1 MGLIN
6 INHLV
11 KATVASTLLMFAF
24 GSSAALISGDIT
36 FSGDWASVA
45 STDSTT
51 TITFPGGDL
60 DVDGSNGD
68 FGSIAQG
75 DTGTLSTL
83 DFGVNGAFASIGG
96 FDFALTSSS
105 VVFQSATII
114 VIEGTAVASGNGFM
128 DTTVDFVF
136 TANQDGSL
144 KNFSA
149 GFSARP
155 VPVPGALILFGSA
168 LAGLGL
174 RRRS

>member
-1 MGLIN
+1 MRFIN
-6 INHLV
+6 INQLV

-24 GSSAALISGDIT
+24 GSSAALITGDVT

-45 STDSTT
+45 STGSTT
-51 TITFPGGDL
+51 EITFPGGDL
-60 DVDGSNGD
+60 DVDGSSGD
-68 FGSIAQG
+68 FGGIAQG
-75 DTGTLSTL
+75 DSGTLSTL

-96 FDFALTSSS
+96 FDFTLTGIS
-105 VVFQSATII
+105 VVFQNSSII

-128 DTTVDFVF
+128 DTTVDFFF
-136 TANQDGSL
+136 TANQSGSL

-149 GFSARP
+149 GFTARP